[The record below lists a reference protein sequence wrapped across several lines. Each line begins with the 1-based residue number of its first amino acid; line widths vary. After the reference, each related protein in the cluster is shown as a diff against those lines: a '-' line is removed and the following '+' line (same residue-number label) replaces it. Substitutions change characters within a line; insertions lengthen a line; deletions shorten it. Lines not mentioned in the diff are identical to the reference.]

1 MQSIPIQALPAQTF
15 TYVDPANNQWNIG
28 VQLVI
33 EQLAFSF
40 TLNGLPLI
48 KNVTAVAGIRIIPY
62 DYLENGNFVLITQ
75 SQQVPDYRQF
85 GTTQHLLF
93 LEAADIKAFR
103 KPIRSLTR
111 ITSSSF
117 DPNGGLPLRFAPK
130 GYVAG

>member
-1 MQSIPIQALPAQTF
+1 MQNIPIQALPSQTF
-15 TYVDPANNQWNIG
+15 TYVDPENNQWNIS

-33 EQLAFSF
+33 AQMAFSF
-40 TLNGLPLI
+40 TLNGTPLI

-62 DYLENGNFVLITQ
+62 DYLENGNFVIITQ

-103 KPIRSLTR
+103 QPIRDLIRVVPT
-111 ITSSSF
+111 SF
-117 DPNGGLPLRFAPK
+117 DPNGGLPLRFAPQ
-130 GYVAG
+130 GYVSA